1 MRISQ
6 LIIFMI
12 LSTSLSYSAEIC
24 SRIAKINFQEVL
36 VDAGDGRKAEGLR
49 FYLEKDLVAKNLLDE
64 YQDINRPSA
73 LSVGVSTVG
82 SLMILTS
89 IFQTG
94 NSNALGHRD
103 TLMFSGIAVI
113 GINYLINKTIS
124 QNSEKILNK
133 AIEQYNKRNSPK
145 IFFNPYLD
153 DSNNLGASAGFTQR
167 F

>member
-1 MRISQ
+1 MRFFVIA
-6 LIIFMI
+6 LF
-12 LSTSLSYSAEIC
+12 LSNSLSYSAEIC

-49 FYLEKDLVAKNLLDE
+49 FYLEKDPIAKDLLNE
-64 YQDINRPSA
+64 YQDINRPSVW
-73 LSVGVSTVG
+73 SVATSTLG
-82 SLMILTS
+82 SLMILTG

-94 NSNALGHRD
+94 DSNASSKNNLI
-103 TLMFSGIAVI
+103 FSGVAVI

-133 AIEQYNKRNSPK
+133 AIEQYNKRNLPK
-145 IFFNPYLD
+145 IYFNPYID
-153 DSNNLGASAGFTQR
+153 NSNNLGASAGLTQR